1 MNSKQKKKNIDS
13 IVKAYIETLIEFSK
27 NTKISESELLLLFEE
42 KSS

>member
-1 MNSKQKKKNIDS
+1 MNSKAKKKTMDA
-13 IVKAYIETLIEFSK
+13 IVKAYLETLIEFSK